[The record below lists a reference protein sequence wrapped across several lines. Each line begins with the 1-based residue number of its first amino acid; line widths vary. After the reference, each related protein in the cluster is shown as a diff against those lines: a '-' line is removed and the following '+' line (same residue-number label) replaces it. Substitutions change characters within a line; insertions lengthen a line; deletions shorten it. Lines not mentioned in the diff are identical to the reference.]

1 MYTLIKPGYTPLEYI
16 ESPGNAYINT
26 LCANSNKATVDC
38 KFVIGTPNNNYIFGS
53 RQNSSSWMYNGLY
66 SNNTLEYNW
75 ATGLS
80 FTASNTIEM
89 TQSVGGPYTSIDVNG
104 TLKNTS
110 TGTTADTNNIF
121 IFACNN
127 SSVRYYT
134 GKTKCYY
141 FKIKKDNVLVRD
153 FIPCKRDSDSISGLY
168 DLIENKFYASSGAS
182 NFTAGP
188 EKQITDDIILDDYIL
203 FSDYNCKSVGFEKNN
218 YVYSNDSSY
227 YWGSP
232 GTVTVGSSI
241 YVQSIS
247 SSSGH
252 GAKAVSSSPIDLTN
266 VSTIYFNINQFYGDG
281 IHSCTIIKNKN
292 DYSNGDTGP
301 VARKTFSKVGEYSI
315 DVSSLSGDYYISFSC
330 MSNLQ
335 VSTNTLSCNKIWTD
349 LHNSVIL
356 EDGASISDIKLNSDC
371 TYTILCDMETKHAPN
386 GFYRGS
392 SLVER
397 NTPLLNYSVIDNST
411 LTLKTITSNQ
421 AVIFSIKGDS

>member
-1 MYTLIKPGYTPLEYI
+1 
-16 ESPGNAYINT
+16 
-26 LCANSNKATVDC
+26 
-38 KFVIGTPNNNYIFGS
+38 
-53 RQNSSSWMYNGLY
+53 
-66 SNNTLEYNW
+66 
-75 ATGLS
+75 
-80 FTASNTIEM
+80 M

-227 YWGSP
+227 Y
-232 GTVTVGSSI
+232 
-241 YVQSIS
+241 
-247 SSSGH
+247 
-252 GAKAVSSSPIDLTN
+252 
-266 VSTIYFNINQFYGDG
+266 
-281 IHSCTIIKNKN
+281 
-292 DYSNGDTGP
+292 
-301 VARKTFSKVGEYSI
+301 
-315 DVSSLSGDYYISFSC
+315 
-330 MSNLQ
+330 
-335 VSTNTLSCNKIWTD
+335 
-349 LHNSVIL
+349 
-356 EDGASISDIKLNSDC
+356 
-371 TYTILCDMETKHAPN
+371 
-386 GFYRGS
+386 
-392 SLVER
+392 
-397 NTPLLNYSVIDNST
+397 
-411 LTLKTITSNQ
+411 
-421 AVIFSIKGDS
+421 